1 MSTISTPPVDIIQ
14 MMIQKGATEQEII
27 SELVSHGVTEE
38 EAKDILTSWKKKKI
52 ATKQKNGL
60 TLLVIGSIACFI
72 SCVLTIADVFP
83 TLNNFFLYGLTSMGV
98 VVVFGGL
105 VLVFE

>member
-1 MSTISTPPVDIIQ
+1 MSAVSPPPVYVIQLMMAKGASEEEILAELSSHGITENEARDII
-14 MMIQKGATEQEII
+14 
-27 SELVSHGVTEE
+27 S
-38 EAKDILTSWKKKKI
+38 SWKKEK
-52 ATKQKNGL
+52 AVQKQKNGL
-60 TLLVIGSIACFI
+60 ALLVIGSIACFI

-83 TLNNFFLYGLTSMGV
+83 ALNNFFLYGLTSMGV

>member
-1 MSTISTPPVDIIQ
+1 MSTVSTPPVDVIQ
-14 MMIQKGATEQEII
+14 MMVAKGANEEEIFRELSLHGI
-27 SELVSHGVTEE
+27 SEE
-38 EAKDILTSWKKKKI
+38 EARHIINSWKKEK
-52 ATKQKNGL
+52 AAHQQKNGL
-60 TLLVIGSIACFI
+60 TLLVIGSFACFV

-83 TLNNFFLYGLTSMGV
+83 ALNNFFLYGLTSMGV